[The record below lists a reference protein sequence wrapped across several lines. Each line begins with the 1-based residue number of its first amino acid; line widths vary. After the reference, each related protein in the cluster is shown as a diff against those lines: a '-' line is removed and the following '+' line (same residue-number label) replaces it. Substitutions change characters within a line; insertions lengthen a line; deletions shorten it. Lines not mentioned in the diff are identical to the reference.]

1 MIYFKKTHCVLP
13 YLDGKQKIITFGA
26 PIFKGINILFNSR

>member
-1 MIYFKKTHCVLP
+1 MPP

-26 PIFKGINILFNSR
+26 PIFKGINILFNYR